1 MTMKKWPLLPAG
13 TFLVLQ
19 AILPGLAGKH
29 AIAASFCFL
38 VLAPLLATAAAVWRC
53 RGAGFQ
59 PSRGW
64 SLAALSMLLWTLGM
78 AASARQDLFLGNS
91 APAPADSVFLFIL
104 YGVPL
109 TWAIAR
115 AWPDGEALAVRSI
128 DAILAVAL
136 GVLYFVH
143 SFTLASLDGD
153 ATDAQ
158 MEMLVWMFDAE
169 NVFLFS
175 GLLMKWFGAN
185 DRAERTF
192 FGVLSVYA
200 GIYLLAAG
208 CNNHLS
214 SLRDDSNLG
223 TPMDILLSIPFV
235 VFATLC
241 LLVPDTGAPLSPPPR
256 RRVHFIRSASPL
268 AMALALL
275 VVSLFVARFNYG
287 EGVAGI
293 LIAVLGYGLRATLS
307 QLRHIETEEGLRSEQ
322 RSLERLALSD
332 GLTGVGNR
340 RAFDSALAQE
350 WRRAMRSRQALS
362 LLMIDIDEFKVLND
376 RYGHPVGDR
385 CLRLV
390 ASELQRLVK
399 RPADLLA
406 RYGGEEFA
414 VLLADTELPGATQLA
429 EQLREVVQA
438 LQIENTGSRLQVVS
452 VSIGVASLRPEGNAA
467 AATLV
472 QAADE
477 ALYEAKRQGRN
488 RVMASRSTDA

>member
-1 MTMKKWPLLPAG
+1 M
-13 TFLVLQ
+13 FLW
-19 AILPGLAGKH
+19 A
-29 AIAASFCFL
+29 
-38 VLAPLLATAAAVWRC
+38 
-53 RGAGFQ
+53 
-59 PSRGW
+59 
-64 SLAALSMLLWTLGM
+64 LGM

-91 APAPADSVFLFIL
+91 ASAPADSVFLFIL

-109 TWAIAR
+109 TWAIAS
-115 AWPDGEALAVRSI
+115 AGHHGESLVARSI
-128 DAILAVAL
+128 DAILAAAL

-143 SFTLASLDGD
+143 SFTLASLNGTASD
-153 ATDAQ
+153 AHMD
-158 MEMLVWMFDAE
+158 MLVWMFDAE
-169 NVFLFS
+169 NVFLFV
-175 GLLMKWFGAN
+175 GLLMKWYGSN
-185 DRAERTF
+185 ERAERTF

-200 GIYLLAAG
+200 GTYLVAAG
-208 CNNHLS
+208 GNNHLIA
-214 SLRDDSNLG
+214 LREDSTLG
-223 TPMDILLSIPFV
+223 TAFDAIVSLPFW
-235 VFATLC
+235 VFSGLC
-241 LLVPDTGAPLSPPPR
+241 LLSPDTSTPWSPPPR

-275 VVSLFVARFNYG
+275 VVSLFVVRFKYG

-293 LIAVLGYGLRATLS
+293 LIAVLGYGLRTTLS

-322 RSLERLALSD
+322 RSLEMLALSD
-332 GLTGVGNR
+332 ALTGVGNR
-340 RAFDSALAQE
+340 RAFDNAIAQE
-350 WRRAMRSRQALS
+350 WRRALRSRQPLS

-376 RYGHPVGDR
+376 RYGHPAGDR

-414 VLLADTELPGATQLA
+414 VLLADTEPAGAMALA

-438 LQIENTGSRLQVVS
+438 LQIENAGSRLQVVS
-452 VSIGVASLRPEGNAA
+452 VSIGVASLRPDDNAP

-477 ALYEAKRQGRN
+477 ALYQAKRQGRN
-488 RVMASRSTDA
+488 RVMASRSPSI

>member
-1 MTMKKWPLLPAG
+1 MTMKKWPLLLAG

-53 RGAGFQ
+53 RCAGFQ

-109 TWAIAR
+109 TWAIAS
-115 AWPDGEALAVRSI
+115 AWHDGEVLAVRSI

-350 WRRAMRSRQALS
+350 WRRATRSRQALS

-414 VLLADTELPGATQLA
+414 VLLADTELPGAIQLA

-438 LQIENTGSRLQVVS
+438 LQIENTGSRLRVVS
-452 VSIGVASLRPEGNAA
+452 VSIGVASLRPEGSAA

-488 RVMASRSTDA
+488 RVMAGRSTDG